1 LYQTATIGLV
11 LDLRPVAPGNER
23 RGNMGKNRM
32 AIKHFT
38 FTLTTEARHQFIDIT
53 EIVRSYVAQSDILNG
68 IVTVYSQHTSCCVLI
83 QEESEDVTYYGTQL
97 LLQDTLNVLQ
107 KIIPP
112 MKHEG
117 QYLHPGPIHVENA
130 MKLRDE
136 RPEWSLNTDGHIMS
150 SLIGRSEI
158 IPVDNAELIL
168 GTFGRIYFGD
178 LDAVRARERIVRIQ
192 IIGE

>member
-1 LYQTATIGLV
+1 
-11 LDLRPVAPGNER
+11 
-23 RGNMGKNRM
+23 M
-32 AIKHFT
+32 IKRFT
-38 FTLTTEARHQFIDIT
+38 FVLTTEARHQFFDIT
-53 EIVRSYVAQSDILNG
+53 ENVQSYLQQSGVADG
-68 IVTVYSQHTSCCVLI
+68 IVVVYSQHTSCCVLI
-83 QEESEDVTYYGTQL
+83 QEDSEDKTYFGTEL

-130 MKLRDE
+130 IKLRDE
-136 RPEWSLNTDGHIMS
+136 RAEWSLNTDGHIMS

-158 IPVDNAELIL
+158 VPVENGQLIL

-178 LDAVRARERIVRIQ
+178 LDAVRTRERQVSVQ

>member
-1 LYQTATIGLV
+1 
-11 LDLRPVAPGNER
+11 
-23 RGNMGKNRM
+23 M
-32 AIKHFT
+32 IKRFT
-38 FTLTTEARHQFIDIT
+38 FVLTTEARHQFFDIT
-53 EIVRSYVAQSDILNG
+53 ENVQSYLQQSGVADG
-68 IVTVYSQHTSCCVLI
+68 IVVVYSQHTSCCVLI
-83 QEESEDVTYYGTQL
+83 QEDSEDKTYFGTEL

-130 MKLRDE
+130 IKLRDE
-136 RPEWSLNTDGHIMS
+136 RAEWSLNTDGHIMS

-158 IPVDNAELIL
+158 VPVENGELIL

-178 LDAVRARERIVRIQ
+178 LDAVRTRERKVSVQ

>member
-1 LYQTATIGLV
+1 
-11 LDLRPVAPGNER
+11 
-23 RGNMGKNRM
+23 M

-38 FTLTTEARHQFIDIT
+38 FALTTEARHQFIDIT
-53 EIVRSYVAQSDILNG
+53 DTVRSYVAQSDILNG

-83 QEESEDVTYYGTQL
+83 QEESEDITYFGVQL

-112 MKHEG
+112 VTHER

-130 MKLRDE
+130 AKFRGE
-136 RPEWSLNTDGHIMS
+136 RPGWSLNTDGHIMS

-158 IPVDNAELIL
+158 IPVDNSKLIL

-178 LDAVRARERIVRIQ
+178 LDAVRARERIVRVQ
-192 IIGE
+192 IMGE

>member
-1 LYQTATIGLV
+1 
-11 LDLRPVAPGNER
+11 
-23 RGNMGKNRM
+23 M
-32 AIKHFT
+32 IKRFT
-38 FTLTTEARHQFIDIT
+38 FVLTTEARHQFFDIT
-53 EIVRSYVAQSDILNG
+53 ENVQSYLQQSGFTDG
-68 IVTVYSQHTSCCVLI
+68 VVVVYSQHTSCCVLI
-83 QEESEDVTYYGTQL
+83 QEDSEDKTYFGTEL

-130 MKLRDE
+130 IKLRDE
-136 RPEWSLNTDGHIMS
+136 RAEWSLNTDGHIMS

-158 IPVDNAELIL
+158 VPVENGQLIL

-178 LDAVRARERIVRIQ
+178 LDAVRARERKVSVQ

>member
-1 LYQTATIGLV
+1 
-11 LDLRPVAPGNER
+11 
-23 RGNMGKNRM
+23 M
-32 AIKHFT
+32 IKRFT
-38 FTLTTEARHQFIDIT
+38 FVLTTEARHQFFDIT
-53 EIVRSYVAQSDILNG
+53 ENVQSYLQQSGFTDG
-68 IVTVYSQHTSCCVLI
+68 VVVVYSQHTSCCVLI
-83 QEESEDVTYYGTQL
+83 QEDSEDKTYFGTEL

-130 MKLRDE
+130 IKPRDE
-136 RPEWSLNTDGHIMS
+136 RAEWSLNTDGHIMS

-158 IPVDNAELIL
+158 VPVENGQLIL

-178 LDAVRARERIVRIQ
+178 LDAVRARERKVSVQ